1 MRQPRR
7 HTDQLL
13 LCDPCLHELLR
24 KRITAREL
32 AERLSLSVP
41 VVLLDSYFP
50 TVDCSS
56 VLINNIQGSYLA
68 TNYLID
74 RCRKQPG
81 HLCSSYQNENFAE
94 RTTGFMKS
102 VREHGMSIGKSI
114 LHELS
119 PSIEGA
125 FTDMLE
131 IIDRGDHLAECYFAD
146 NDLIAI
152 GAVKAL
158 KVRGYKVPDDI
169 AVIGFDNIPESRI
182 VDPALTTIDIPRKFM
197 GQTAAC
203 QLIKQLASRPNSCS
217 FCSNSMACYSA
228 LSTRTQ
234 SLALPFLAAGLA
246 SHFSVP

>member
-203 QLIKQLASRPNSCS
+203 QLIKQLACPVPHTVKIEV
-217 FCSNSMACYSA
+217 
-228 LSTRTQ
+228 STTLVKR
-234 SLALPFLAAGLA
+234 
-246 SHFSVP
+246 FSV